1 MSTSLLPCVG
11 VKSGVLRS
19 TMQWVLKQKGWR
31 AVLLRMAL
39 LTTVWLAV
47 AFVFATEIY
56 LSAPG
61 GPMKISWMMAAGSA
75 FRDWFPWILLSPLA
89 IILAEK
95 FQFDRNTW
103 RRSLVVHVVACFVF
117 TLAYQGLLFL
127 ADPAPFVLST
137 GGMGFISTVHVKNP
151 NFGAFGVA
159 GEVGGPPLAPPPPFS
174 DGSNVVSRDA

>member
-1 MSTSLLPCVG
+1 
-11 VKSGVLRS
+11 
-19 TMQWVLKQKGWR
+19 
-31 AVLLRMAL
+31 
-39 LTTVWLAV
+39 
-47 AFVFATEIY
+47 
-56 LSAPG
+56 
-61 GPMKISWMMAAGSA
+61 
-75 FRDWFPWILLSPLA
+75 WILLSPLA

-137 GGMGFISTVHVKNP
+137 GGMGFISTLHVKNP

-159 GEVGGPPLAPPPPFS
+159 GEGGVPPLAPPPPFS
-174 DGSNVVSRDA
+174 DGSNVVSRDAGQVLAFTGRPLSFTASSTKVFVARGLGTSSLPIFPPPGLTSGVPL